1 MRMAAVKVTDWDGN
15 KWANLKLVTDRL
27 AELDPKW
34 DGWETERET
43 GQRGGGVRVVQ
54 ELTLW
59 FDADKVRP
67 EWVHGWA
74 CDAGFL
80 AVVEA

>member
-1 MRMAAVKVTDWDGN
+1 MRKVSVKVTDWDGD
-15 KWANLKLVTDRL
+15 KWSALKPVMDRL
-27 AELDPKW
+27 ATFDPLW
-34 DGWETERET
+34 NGFETDREVAART
-43 GQRGGGVRVVQ
+43 GTRVVR
-54 ELTLW
+54 EVALW

-80 AVVEA
+80 AVVQS